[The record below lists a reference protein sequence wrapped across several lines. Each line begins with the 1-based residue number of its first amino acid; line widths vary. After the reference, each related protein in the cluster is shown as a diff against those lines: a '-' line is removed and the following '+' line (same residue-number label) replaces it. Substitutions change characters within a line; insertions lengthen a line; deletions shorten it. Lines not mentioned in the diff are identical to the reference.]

1 VTTPLT
7 KPKHVYVLVGIAM
20 LFMFTIGAFFEE
32 GVAFFDPVYTT
43 IMSDLEYYLSLI
55 AVLAISDL
63 LSFLGSSLLHDQNQ
77 LGFSLH
83 CFDAGGVQRGWR
95 FDLSLRLFDYWD
107 KREG

>member
-1 VTTPLT
+1 MF
-7 KPKHVYVLVGIAM
+7 LVGIAM

-55 AVLAISDL
+55 AVLLSVTCFL
-63 LSFLGSSLLHDQNQ
+63 LLVHRYYTIKINWVFLSIALTWWCATRL
-77 LGFSLH
+77 
-83 CFDAGGVQRGWR
+83 R
-95 FDLSLRLFDYWD
+95 FDLSLRLYDDWD